1 MCLEGITTL
10 QKSLLSHTF
19 LCGSSFFSSKRI
31 RKIHAKKKDYF
42 FIPLF
47 FDAISLNNADSFH
60 RYHPFPFGI
69 MKRITAFSCFELCFE
84 T

>member
-19 LCGSSFFSSKRI
+19 LCGLSFFTSKRM
-31 RKIHAKKKDYF
+31 RKIHAKKKK
-42 FIPLF
+42 LF
-47 FDAISLNNADSFH
+47 FYFIIDVISLSNADSFH
-60 RYHPFPFGI
+60 RYYPFPFGI